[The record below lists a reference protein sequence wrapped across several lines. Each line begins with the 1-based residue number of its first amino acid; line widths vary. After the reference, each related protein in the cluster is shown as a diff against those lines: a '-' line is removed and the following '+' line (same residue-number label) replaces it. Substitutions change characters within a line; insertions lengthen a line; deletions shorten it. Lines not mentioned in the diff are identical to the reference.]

1 MKAVWYAAWGLITLL
16 FVLPLA
22 GAVVSTVTIDA
33 GVEYQS
39 RAGGGII
46 TFTDAYAPTSV
57 EISSD
62 FLILGAPT
70 TGYTSLGI
78 DAPIGADIS
87 VTGIESYEL
96 TYSTT
101 QALGAKTERV
111 YAPGRIEPTVTG
123 AGSST
128 YAGYITSIIT
138 NMSDNVKLTWQQ
150 ATSYEVTQTAVFLS
164 GFLPLLLVLAV
175 VGIIKEPDHWK
186 VIVGF
191 ALVIGVMALLG
202 QLYLSMGF

>member
-1 MKAVWYAAWGLITLL
+1 MKAVWYAAWGLIALL
-16 FVLPLA
+16 FVLPIA